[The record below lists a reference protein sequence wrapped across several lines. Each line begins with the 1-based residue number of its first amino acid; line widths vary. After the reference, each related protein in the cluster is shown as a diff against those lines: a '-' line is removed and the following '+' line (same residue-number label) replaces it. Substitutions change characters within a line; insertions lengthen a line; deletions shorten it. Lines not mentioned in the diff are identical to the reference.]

1 MVNKLVYLNLG
12 KVDLIIIK
20 KRKEYQNKN
29 KIKIEDYVLNIIPFT
44 QFISYYNK

>member
-20 KRKEYQNKN
+20 KRNINNTFNKSIAKPIKLKKRMDN
-29 KIKIEDYVLNIIPFT
+29 KIE
-44 QFISYYNK
+44 

>member
-20 KRKEYQNKN
+20 KRNINVIWKN
-29 KIKIEDYVLNIIPFT
+29 KIKKE
-44 QFISYYNK
+44 